1 MPIFD
6 LAVFDRTLQPD
17 DSEIASEFV
26 SLVCVTVLS
35 LLIGIKTYNVQFK
48 YLSCSRWL
56 IIALYLLSWAFTVS
70 AAIFETMC
78 LAFFLKWLAIYF
90 IQEQKWSYILA
101 PVLKFIFHIAEI
113 QENGVCII
121 GLELIA
127 SIPLLIYDFVFNTYM
142 TILFIKPLMRS
153 EDGTHVG
160 WKASRLHDVARRTL
174 VASIV
179 ALLVSFANI
188 LTLTLFN
195 GRERGVLCLTCCTV
209 DVTINVATIHWVTA
223 NRGKKIK
230 KGQKNN
236 TSSVPTNEASTEVPE
251 NIVSANAD
259 MHHFKNHYYNSQ
271 NTPSFELDYYTPKQ
285 DEDMKSSRPSSL
297 QESQSSQKT
306 LTKK

>member
-6 LAVFDRTLQPD
+6 LAGFERTTQPD
-17 DSEIASEFV
+17 DSEIASGFV
-26 SLVCVTVLS
+26 SLICVTVLS

-56 IIALYLLSWAFTVS
+56 IIALYLLSWAFT
-70 AAIFETMC
+70 
-78 LAFFLKWLAIYF
+78 
-90 IQEQKWSYILA
+90 
-101 PVLKFIFHIAEI
+101 FIFHIAEI

-142 TILFIKPLMRS
+142 TILFIKPLMKS
-153 EDGTHVG
+153 EDGTQVG

-188 LTLTLFN
+188 LTLTIFN

-236 TSSVPTNEASTEVPE
+236 TSSNPNEASTEDPE

-259 MHHFKNHYYNSQ
+259 MHQFKNHYYISQ
-271 NTPSFELDYYTPKQ
+271 NTPSFELDYYNSKTVDQ
-285 DEDMKSSRPSSL
+285 RDEDMKSSRPSSL
-297 QESQSSQKT
+297 QESQSSQKS